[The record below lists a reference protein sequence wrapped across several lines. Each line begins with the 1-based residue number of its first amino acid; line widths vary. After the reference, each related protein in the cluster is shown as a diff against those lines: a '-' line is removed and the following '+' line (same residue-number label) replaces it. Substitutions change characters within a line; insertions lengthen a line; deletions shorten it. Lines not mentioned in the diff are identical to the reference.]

1 MAGIAHGVPY
11 RAYCKAGKVMKRHFL
26 FVLMV
31 LSWTCAFSLAS
42 SFQGI
47 ASFFFMC
54 IGIYCTK
61 LFLEDNA

>member
-1 MAGIAHGVPY
+1 MEGIAYGASY
-11 RAYCKAGKVMKRHFL
+11 RAYRKKGKEMKRHFL

-42 SFQGI
+42 RFQGI

-54 IGIYCTK
+54 IGIYCIK
-61 LFLEDNA
+61 LFLEDDV